1 MPPPV
6 VDTLPGHQLAPGRRR
21 EIIDLCESV
30 FAEDLSALFEVLGA
44 SVHLTVRD
52 RGVLVAHACWV
63 ERWLEAE
70 GSPLLRT
77 AFVKA
82 VAVAPERQGQGWGTL
97 AMRRAAG
104 AIATYDLGALV
115 TREPSFYTWL
125 GWEAWRGPTAIRLAD
140 GLLPSPDARPLIL
153 RMAHTPPLDLDAPL
167 TIEWRVGELW

>member
-1 MPPPV
+1 M
-6 VDTLPGHQLAPGRRR
+6 PGHQLAPAQRR

-30 FAEDLSALFEVLGA
+30 FAEDLATLFDALGT
-44 SVHLTVRD
+44 SVHLMVRD

-97 AMRRAAG
+97 TMRHTAE
-104 AIATYDLGALV
+104 AIAAYDLGALV
-115 TREPSFYTWL
+115 TKEPSFYTRL

-153 RMAHTPPLDLDAPL
+153 RTAQTPPLDLAALL